1 MYIHK
6 RKITVNKK
14 GNKTT
19 IIVEDSTGQQKTYI
33 YQYIKDVCIYHIETY
48 AIYIFV
54 SLEFLYLHGTIDLIH
69 KLIKYMFEDF
79 FLITFL
85 NYGGS

>member
-1 MYIHK
+1 M
-6 RKITVNKK
+6 
-14 GNKTT
+14 
-19 IIVEDSTGQQKTYI
+19 
-33 YQYIKDVCIYHIETY
+33 YIKDVCIYHIETY

-54 SLEFLYLHGTIDLIH
+54 YIAFLYLHGAIDLTH
-69 KLIKYMFEDF
+69 KLIKYISLKL